1 MRDNAAVTATVVVV
15 EDDQSV
21 REMLAAV
28 LRAEGYAVRAFED
41 AETAIVGDIEPTS
54 VLVLDVGLPRA
65 DGFELC
71 GLLRARGHD
80 GGILMLTARHEVA
93 DRVVGLDAGAD
104 DYLVKPFALDEL
116 LARVRA
122 LARRSSIARANP
134 QMTDHLQVGELTIDV
149 PTRRVDVGGTAI
161 ELTKIEFDLLV
172 LLVSNAP
179 VVLDREVIHD
189 RIWGYAEELASNTL
203 EVFVSQLRRKLEA
216 NGYPRI
222 LHTVRGVGYVAR
234 EPQ

>member
-1 MRDNAAVTATVVVV
+1 
-15 EDDQSV
+15 
-21 REMLAAV
+21 MLAAV

-41 AETAIVGDIEPTS
+41 AETAIVGGIEPTS
-54 VLVLDVGLPRA
+54 VLVLDVGLPLA

-71 GLLRARGHD
+71 GLLRARGHN
-80 GGILMLTARHEVA
+80 GGVLMLTARHEVA
-93 DRVVGLDAGAD
+93 DRVTGLDAGAD

-122 LARRSSIARANP
+122 LARRAPSVAAKPEVADR
-134 QMTDHLQVGELTIDV
+134 LRVGDLVINV
-149 PTRRVDVGGTAI
+149 PTRQVDIGGEAI

-179 VVLDREVIHD
+179 VVLEREVIHN
-189 RIWGYAEELASNTL
+189 RIWGYAEELGSNTL

-222 LHTVRGVGYVAR
+222 LHTVRGVGYVVR
-234 EPQ
+234 ESQ